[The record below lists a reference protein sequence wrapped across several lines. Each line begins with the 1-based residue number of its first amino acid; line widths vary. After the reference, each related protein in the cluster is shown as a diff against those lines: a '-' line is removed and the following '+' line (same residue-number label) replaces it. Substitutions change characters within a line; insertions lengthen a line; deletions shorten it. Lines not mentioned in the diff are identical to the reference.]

1 MMKSE
6 GGAERATLTYYK
18 GVVGMYTGADF
29 LPQVFYIF
37 KELLGMIGVI
47 IILMG
52 AGASVHE
59 YYQAIVQGKEAPVFN
74 QVRQTFAC
82 YIVLGLE
89 FLLASD
95 IVMTIM
101 APDYYTLG
109 ILGGLV
115 IIRTVMTI
123 SLDRDIK
130 QAA

>member
-1 MMKSE
+1 MQVNDY
-6 GGAERATLTYYK
+6 LLHII
-18 GVVGMYTGADF
+18 F
-29 LPQVFYIF
+29 LF
-37 KELLGMIGVI
+37 KELLGLVGVI

-52 AGASVHE
+52 AGTSIHKFI
-59 YYQAIVQGKEAPVFN
+59 QAIKQGKKAPILNV
-74 QVRQTFAC
+74 VRQTFAC

-130 QAA
+130 QAG

>member
-1 MMKSE
+1 MQVSNHLLQMI
-6 GGAERATLTYYK
+6 
-18 GVVGMYTGADF
+18 F
-29 LPQVFYIF
+29 LF
-37 KELLGMIGVI
+37 KELLGLVGVI

-52 AGASVHE
+52 AAISIHKFFTAIKEGKK
-59 YYQAIVQGKEAPVFN
+59 AIVLN
-74 QVRQTFAC
+74 LVRQTFAC

-115 IIRTVMTI
+115 VIRTVMTI

-130 QAA
+130 QAK

>member
-1 MMKSE
+1 MQISDH
-6 GGAERATLTYYK
+6 LLHI
-18 GVVGMYTGADF
+18 VF
-29 LPQVFYIF
+29 LF
-37 KELLGMIGVI
+37 KELLGMVGVI

-52 AGASVHE
+52 AGASIHKFI
-59 YYQAIVQGKEAPVFN
+59 QAVKQRKKAPVFN
-74 QVRQTFAC
+74 IIRQTFAC

-130 QAA
+130 LAE

>member
-1 MMKSE
+1 M
-6 GGAERATLTYYK
+6 
-18 GVVGMYTGADF
+18 
-29 LPQVFYIF
+29 QVSDYLAHIMLLF
-37 KELLGMIGVI
+37 KELLGIVGVI

-52 AGASVHE
+52 AVVSIHKFFE
-59 YYQAIVQGKEAPVFN
+59 AIKQGKKAPVLN
-74 QVRQTFAC
+74 LVRQTFAC

-109 ILGGLV
+109 ILAGLV
-115 IIRTVMTI
+115 IVRTVMTV

-130 QAA
+130 QAG